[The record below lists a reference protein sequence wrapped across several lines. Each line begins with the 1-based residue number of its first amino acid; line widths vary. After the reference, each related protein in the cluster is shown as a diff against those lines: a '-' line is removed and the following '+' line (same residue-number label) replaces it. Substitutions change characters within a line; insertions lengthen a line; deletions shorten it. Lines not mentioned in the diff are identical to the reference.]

1 VECLALRRTDIAAR
15 PASAVSPLTPPLGYG
30 PADLQS
36 AYALPSGGQGSG
48 LTVAIVDAYDLPSAE
63 TDLAA
68 YRSQFGL
75 PACTTAN
82 GCFRKVDQNGG
93 TTYPISAVGLGWD
106 SEIALDL
113 DMVSAICPNCH
124 ILLVEANDN
133 YMSNMGPAVNT
144 AVSMG
149 AIAVSNSYAG
159 PEWPAETTFDTLY
172 YKHPGVAVTAGTG
185 DCGYNCS
192 GVPGN
197 IHNSVG
203 YPAASPYV
211 IAVGGTS
218 LTRDASTRGW
228 TESAWGNG
236 TGGAGSGCS
245 AYEPKPSWQHD
256 TGCTNRTEADVSA
269 VADPATY
276 VAIYVNGGWEG
287 AAGTSAASPIIAAV
301 YALAG
306 RPAAGTYPASYLYGD
321 TADLND
327 VISGN
332 NDVTYHSCTV
342 AYLCSGVAGYDG
354 PTGLGTPNGTGAF
367 TATTVPI
374 VPGKPTNLVAVAGNA
389 TVSLTWTAPDNGGSA
404 ITGYTMTETEAGLG
418 PVTCSMTGATS
429 CTVGGLTNGTEYTFT
444 VTATNAVG
452 TGPASDPS
460 NKVNPVNPVTAPDAP
475 TGVTAT
481 GGLGSASISWTAP
494 ASNGGS
500 PITLYTVTSAP
511 DGKTCTTSDALSCT
525 VAGLTSGT
533 TYTFTVTATNAVG
546 AGPAS
551 DPSTGVLVFTGATF
565 HAVTPGRVLDSRIS
579 LGAGTFHS
587 RTKQSFAVTGLFGVP
602 AGAVAVTGNVTI
614 VGQTR
619 LGYVTIA
626 PSLTSGVAPPTSTI
640 NFPLGDT
647 RANGITVPL
656 GAGGKLDAM
665 YWSASTSNTIGI
677 IFDVTG
683 YFS

>member
-1 VECLALRRTDIAAR
+1 
-15 PASAVSPLTPPLGYG
+15 
-30 PADLQS
+30 
-36 AYALPSGGQGSG
+36 
-48 LTVAIVDAYDLPSAE
+48 
-63 TDLAA
+63 
-68 YRSQFGL
+68 
-75 PACTTAN
+75 
-82 GCFRKVDQNGG
+82 
-93 TTYPISAVGLGWD
+93 
-106 SEIALDL
+106 
-113 DMVSAICPNCH
+113 
-124 ILLVEANDN
+124 
-133 YMSNMGPAVNT
+133 
-144 AVSMG
+144 
-149 AIAVSNSYAG
+149 
-159 PEWPAETTFDTLY
+159 
-172 YKHPGVAVTAGTG
+172 
-185 DCGYNCS
+185 
-192 GVPGN
+192 
-197 IHNSVG
+197 
-203 YPAASPYV
+203 V

-218 LTRDASTRGW
+218 LTRDASARGW

-256 TGCTNRTEADVSA
+256 TGCPNRTEADVSA

-342 AYLCSGVAGYDG
+342 AYLCNGVAGYDG

-367 TATTVPI
+367 TATTVPTA
-374 VPGKPTNLVAVAGNA
+374 PGKPTNLVAVAGNA
-389 TVSLTWTAPDNGGSA
+389 TVGLTWTAPDNGGSA

-418 PVTCSMTGATS
+418 HVTCPMTGATS
-429 CTVGGLTNGTEYTFT
+429 CTVSGLTNGTEYTFT
-444 VTATNAVG
+444 VTAANAVG
-452 TGPASDPS
+452 AGPASDPS

-481 GGLGSASISWTAP
+481 GGLGSASVSWTAP
-494 ASNGGS
+494 AANGGS

-525 VAGLTSGT
+525 VSGLTSGT
-533 TYTFTVTATNAVG
+533 TYTFTVTAANAVG

-551 DPSTGVLVFTGATF
+551 DPSAGVLVFTGATF

-619 LGYVTIA
+619 LGYVTVA
-626 PSLTSGVAPPTSTI
+626 PSLTSGVQPPTSTI